1 MTLRVRRVV
10 TGHTAAGKA
19 VVAVDEVMQAKS
31 PRPGQ
36 KVCAVWSTDAVPA
49 DNLDPADGALK
60 ATAARLPGGATFRI
74 VSYAGGSSGNLHRT
88 DTVDHGVVLSG
99 TIALELD
106 DGVEVQL
113 AAGNVLVQ
121 RGTIHRWTNRAKEA
135 CVIAFVVIDAA
146 PIA

>member
-10 TGHTAAGKA
+10 TGHNDKGKA
-19 VVAVDEVMQAKS
+19 VIAIDEVMRAKS

-36 KVCAVWSTDAVPA
+36 QVCAVWATDAIPA
-49 DNLDPADGALK
+49 DNLDPADGASK
-60 ATAARLPGGATFRI
+60 ATAARLPGGAVFRV
-74 VSYAGGSSGNLHRT
+74 VSYAGGSSGNMHRT

-99 TIALELD
+99 SIALELD

-121 RGTIHRWTNRAKEA
+121 RGTIHRWTNRGKEP
-135 CVIAFVVIDAA
+135 CVIAFVLIDALPA
-146 PIA
+146 V

>member
-10 TGHTAAGKA
+10 TGHSETGKA
-19 VVAVDEVMQAKS
+19 VVALDEVMQARS

-36 KVCAVWSTDAVPA
+36 QVCAVWANDSVPA
-49 DNLDPADGALK
+49 DNLNPADGALK
-60 ATAARLPGGATFRI
+60 ATAARLPGGAVFRV

-88 DTVDHGVVLSG
+88 DTVDYGVVLSG
-99 TIALELD
+99 SIALELD

-121 RGTIHRWTNRAKEA
+121 RGTVHRWTNRAKTA
-135 CVIAFVVIDAA
+135 CVIAFVLIDALPLA
-146 PIA
+146 